1 MKAKTEH
8 RHMETSRSTAATEIL
23 IQADGRILVH
33 NLTPAVAE
41 LLSIINP
48 SDEPMKQ
55 RSRAVNPPSCQ

>member
-8 RHMETSRSTAATEIL
+8 RYMETSRSAAATEIL

-33 NLTPAVAE
+33 NLTPAMAE

-55 RSRAVNPPSCQ
+55 RLRAVNSPWCQ